1 VAKGSKKRYRTLP
14 IYPSALSG
22 HMTGMRGVFLV
33 AAQLARLGFIVSPTA
48 RNAAG
53 ADLLVSNQRCSK
65 AFTVQVKANAK
76 CGNNWLVGKHA
87 KRLSAHTLIYV
98 LVNNCS
104 TDAADLYVVPSNVIA
119 RQVQRIRRP
128 KSIWYAVYRDS
139 IARYRDRWALFGKA

>member
-1 VAKGSKKRYRTLP
+1 MRSKNRAGEARGL
-14 IYPSALSG
+14 IYSSALSG
-22 HMTGMRGVFLV
+22 QITGMRGVFLV

-76 CGNNWLVGKHA
+76 CGNNWLVGKRA
-87 KRLSAHTLIYV
+87 KALSARTFIYV

-104 TDAADLYVVPSNVIA
+104 ADAADLYVVPSKVVA
-119 RQVQRIRRP
+119 RHVHRIPRP
-128 KSIWYAVYRDS
+128 RSTWYAVYRKSVAAYQDAWS
-139 IARYRDRWALFGKA
+139 LFGKP